1 MSSVNLIKK
10 SILGGILMGLP
21 LLSQPAQAINWNFS
35 YDVGGHRFTGTLIS
49 DGNSY
54 TTDTIYTLTGI
65 AGTVTDN
72 GIDSSVSTISSNF
85 GADNL
90 FVWNGT
96 TGISLTSKG
105 IGFLSLIGNRYR
117 VFSSNGGSGSTIEN
131 FSGSGLTEGA
141 TTATLISSSLT
152 PVPWETDALA
162 VIGSTILFAGG
173 LWARNKFGNR
183 SEEV

>member
-35 YDVGGHRFTGTLIS
+35 YDVGGHSFTGTLIS
-49 DGNSY
+49 DGDSY
-54 TTDTIYTLTGI
+54 TTNTVYTLTGI
-65 AGTVTDN
+65 AGTVTDSE
-72 GIDSSVSTISSNF
+72 IDSSVSTVSSSF

-96 TGISLTSKG
+96 TGISLTSNG

-131 FSGSGLTEGA
+131 FSA
-141 TTATLISSSLT
+141 AILIM
-152 PVPWETDALA
+152 D
-162 VIGSTILFAGG
+162 
-173 LWARNKFGNR
+173 
-183 SEEV
+183 